1 MEYQAVVKIPKD
13 MLVKPVYYAYY
24 VIRNGDE
31 FVDEYIYNHAS
42 ESNCRT
48 LKYTEQNRKRG
59 SNIF

>member
-24 VIRNGDE
+24 AIRNGNE
-31 FVDEYIYNHAS
+31 FVDEYIYNHTF
-42 ESNCRT
+42 ETNYLT
-48 LKYTEQNRKRG
+48 LIYTEQNRKRG